1 MAFYIVYIREAHAT
15 DVWQN
20 PDNLTDNVL
29 YADPK
34 SAEERIGMGQLC
46 VAKLGINSRRW
57 WTDWTIPRNVPTRP
71 GRSGSTWWGE
81 TARLLIN
88 RGLGRT
94 DFVPKKGLIS

>member
-1 MAFYIVYIREAHAT
+1 VAFYIVYIREAHAT
-15 DVWQN
+15 DVWQD
-20 PDNLTDNVL
+20 PDDLTDNVL

-46 VAKLGINSRRW
+46 VAKLGIKFPAVVD
-57 WTDWTIPRNVPTRP
+57 DWTITRNAPTRP

-94 DFVPKKGLIS
+94 DFVPRKWPMS